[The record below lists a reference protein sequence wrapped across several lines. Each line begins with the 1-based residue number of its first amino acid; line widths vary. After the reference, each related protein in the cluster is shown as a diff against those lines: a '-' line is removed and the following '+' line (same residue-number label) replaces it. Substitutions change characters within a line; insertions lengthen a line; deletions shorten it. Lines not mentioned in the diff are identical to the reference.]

1 MKRKILR
8 TCRNL
13 ENYKIL
19 LGLFKSIQ
27 DFYNFESE
35 AQLNASQKDNDRSS
49 SMPGRYRVQH
59 FLKDRRPR
67 AQVI

>member
-13 ENYKIL
+13 ENYKIPI
-19 LGLFKSIQ
+19 GSYRSIQ

-35 AQLNASQKDNDRSS
+35 AQLNASQTDSDRSS
-49 SMPGRYRVQH
+49 SMPGLFREQH
-59 FLKDRRPR
+59 FLTDRQPH
-67 AQVI
+67 ALVI